1 MKVFKVNSEGERLDV
16 YLLGAMPERTR
27 SNIKMHIE
35 EGRVLV
41 NGKVV
46 KAGYKLKNNDQISF
60 DEKADVA
67 LQAKPEDI
75 AINIVYEDEHLAVI
89 DKPQGLVVHP
99 ANGNED
105 GTLVNALLFHLDS
118 LSGINGVIRPGI
130 VHRLDKDT
138 SGLMVV
144 AKNDEAHK
152 NLAKQIE
159 TKVCKRQYLALL
171 EGVVKEDEG
180 TINANLARSK
190 TDRKKIAVCKAGEG
204 RVAISHFKVEERFKN
219 HTLMRFQLETG
230 RTHQI
235 RVHASY
241 IKHPVVGDK
250 TYGYKNQK
258 FNLNGQLL
266 HSCKLSFFH
275 PVSGKLLTFE
285 SNLPP
290 YFSDVIKKLQK

>member
-1 MKVFKVNSEGERLDV
+1 MEIIKVDKEGERLDV
-16 YLLGAMPERTR
+16 YLLSVMPNRTR

-35 EGRVLV
+35 EGRAKV
-41 NGKVV
+41 NNKSV
-46 KAGYKLKNNDQISF
+46 KAGYKLRIGDEISF
-60 DEKADVA
+60 DEKADVVME
-67 LQAKPEDI
+67 AKPENID
-75 AINIVYEDEHLAVI
+75 INIVYEDEYLAVI

-105 GTLVNALLFHLDS
+105 GTLVNALLFHLDN

-144 AKNDEAHK
+144 AKTDEAHK

-190 TDRKKIAVCKAGEG
+190 TDRKKIAVCKSGEG
-204 RVAISHFKVEERFKN
+204 RVAVSHFKVEERYKN
-219 HTLMRFQLETG
+219 NTLMRFQLETG

-266 HSCKLSFFH
+266 HSCRLSFYH
-275 PVSGKLLTFE
+275 PVSGQLLTFE
-285 SNLPP
+285 SELPD
-290 YFSDVIKKLQK
+290 YFKNVIKKLQK